1 MKAMTSLLVRGLF
14 TVSPI
19 QLPPLSARALNYG
32 RFVSCL
38 TTISRTILTNNNSL
52 MKDRM
57 SSSFSV

>member
-38 TTISRTILTNNNSL
+38 TTISRTILTNNSL